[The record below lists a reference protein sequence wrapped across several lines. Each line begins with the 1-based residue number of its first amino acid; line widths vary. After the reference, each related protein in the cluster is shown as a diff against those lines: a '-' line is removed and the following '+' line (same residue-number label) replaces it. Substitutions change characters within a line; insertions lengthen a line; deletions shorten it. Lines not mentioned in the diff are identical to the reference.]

1 MADQPGVHMT
11 IWKARFLPLSGA
23 ALLCLATALPTAAE
37 TVATAA
43 MKSRDGK
50 ELGQIRMTDTT
61 AGLLLSIKLKG
72 LPPGPHGFHA
82 YEVGKCEG
90 DFSSAGA
97 IYNPLGAKHGFLSED
112 GPMAGDLPNLIVPAN
127 GEVEVE
133 LLSPFLAL
141 AKHGDEALLDADGA
155 ALVIRERADDY
166 RTDPEGDSG
175 SRIACGIITTVK

>member
-1 MADQPGVHMT
+1 MWMT
-11 IWKARFLPLSGA
+11 GTRMTNAKGMCLSIIGMGSIALAMSAPVA
-23 ALLCLATALPTAAE
+23 AQATATAQ
-37 TVATAA
+37 V
-43 MKSRDGK
+43 KSREGK
-50 ELGQIRMTDTT
+50 DLGLIKLTETA
-61 AGLLLSIKLKG
+61 AGLLLSVKLKG

-97 IYNPLGAKHGFLSED
+97 IYNPLGAKHGLLAED

-127 GEVEVE
+127 GEIEVE

-141 AKHGDEALLDADGA
+141 TKQGDEALLDGDGA
-155 ALVIRERADDY
+155 TLVIRERADDY

-175 SRIACGIITTVK
+175 GRIACGVIATVK

>member
-1 MADQPGVHMT
+1 MT
-11 IWKARFLPLSGA
+11 KGKTVSVTIAVAAMLALAPLA
-23 ALLCLATALPTAAE
+23 AATAE
-37 TVATAA
+37 TSAVAQ

-50 ELGQIRMTDTT
+50 DLGQINLTETH
-61 AGLLLSIKLKG
+61 AGLLLSVKLKG

-90 DFSSAGA
+90 DLSSAGA
-97 IYNPLGAKHGFLSED
+97 IYNPLGAKHGLLSED
-112 GPMAGDLPNLIVPAN
+112 GPMAGDLPNLIIPAN
-127 GEVEVE
+127 GEIEVE

-141 AKHGDEALLDADGA
+141 SKQGDEALLDVDGA

-175 SRIACGIITTVK
+175 GRIACGVIVPLK

>member
-1 MADQPGVHMT
+1 MT
-11 IWKARFLPLSGA
+11 SRKHLRLSLFA
-23 ALLCLATALPTAAE
+23 ALAVALILTGTLPAAAE
-37 TVATAA
+37 TTATAA

-50 ELGQIRMTDTT
+50 DLGQIKMVETT
-61 AGLLLSIKLKG
+61 AGLLLSVKLKG

-97 IYNPLGAKHGFLSED
+97 IYNPLGAKHGLLAED

-127 GEVEVE
+127 GEIEVE

-141 AKHGDEALLDADGA
+141 SKHGDEALVDADGA
-155 ALVIRERADDY
+155 ALIIRERADDY
-166 RTDPEGDSG
+166 RTDPDGDSG
-175 SRIACGIITTVK
+175 GRIACGVIATVK